1 VQWIALC
8 LPDLPLEALT
18 RSLATPE
25 PQAVAEHHRVIA
37 CDGKARARGVRPGSA
52 VSAARALA
60 HDLLVRP
67 RDPAEETEA
76 LLGLAGW
83 AAQFTPS
90 VALELPDALV
100 LEVSGSLRLFG
111 GIDPICAS
119 LRAGCA
125 RMGFTAL
132 VACAPT
138 ARGAAWLARTGAER
152 CLGNADAL
160 AAALAAL
167 PVRIAV
173 RATDTLEALHAI
185 GVRTVGELAAL
196 PRDGL
201 ARRFGQQLL
210 DDLDCAHGR
219 RADPRAFYVPPAQFH
234 ARLELPAEV
243 TQAESLLFAAR
254 RLFVQLEGFL
264 AARAGG
270 VQRLELRL
278 FHRAAAVTA
287 VPIGLVAPSRDA
299 GHFVLL
305 TRERLGT
312 VALPEPVRALALA
325 AADVVPLAGE
335 NIALF
340 ADENGAPGDWPQLV
354 ERLRARLG
362 SAAVHGIAAAAA
374 HRPEHASQVREPM
387 LARERG
393 EREAGAAGL
402 RPFWLLA
409 APRPIEEIGAVP
421 HYGGPLKLLA
431 GPERI
436 ESGWWDGGDV
446 ARDYF
451 VAQTT
456 DRALVWIYR
465 ARGAAEGWFLH
476 GLFA

>member
-1 VQWIALC
+1 VQWIALY
-8 LPDLPLEALT
+8 LPNLPLEALT

-25 PQAVAEHHRVIA
+25 PQAVAEQHRVVA
-37 CDGKARARGVRPGSA
+37 CDGKARARGVRPGIA

-60 HDLLVRP
+60 HDLVVRP

-90 VALELPDALV
+90 VAHELPDALV

-111 GIDPICAS
+111 GVDRI
-119 LRAGCA
+119 RAGLLEGCTQL
-125 RMGFTAL
+125 GFTAL
-132 VACAPT
+132 AACAPT
-138 ARGAAWLARTGAER
+138 ARGAAWLARAGTER
-152 CLGNADAL
+152 CFDRADAL
-160 AAALAAL
+160 ACALAAL
-167 PVRIAV
+167 PLDIAV
-173 RATDTLEALHAI
+173 RAADTLEALHAI
-185 GVRTVGELAAL
+185 GVRTVGELVAL

-201 ARRFGQQLL
+201 ARRFGQALL
-210 DDLDCAHGR
+210 DDLDRAHGR
-219 RADPRAFYVPPAQFH
+219 FADPRAFYVPPARFH

-270 VQRLELRL
+270 VRRLELRL
-278 FHRAAAVTA
+278 FHRETSATV

-299 GHFVLL
+299 AHFTLL
-305 TRERLGT
+305 ARERLGT
-312 VALPEPVRALALA
+312 VMLAAPVRALALA
-325 AADVVPLAGE
+325 ADDVAPLTGAPLALFGE
-335 NIALF
+335 SGSP
-340 ADENGAPGDWPQLV
+340 EDWPKLV

-362 SAAVHGIAAAAA
+362 AASVHGVRVAAE
-374 HRPEHASQVREPM
+374 HRPEYASAPCD
-387 LARERG
+387 LAPARESVKA
-393 EREAGAAGL
+393 EAVGL

-409 APRPIEEIGAVP
+409 APRPIEEIAAVP

-436 ESGWWDGGDV
+436 ESGWWDGGEV

-451 VAQTT
+451 VAQTPAE
-456 DRALVWIYR
+456 ALVWIYR
-465 ARGAAEGWFLH
+465 ARGTGGGWFLH